1 VPSDGHPSFH
11 EMLTQASV
19 TLPYSSKK
27 VVSSLTAPGRAWRVA
42 LDGNGG
48 DLLAKVGISVGR
60 LPVYKHVRLKI
71 GLSSAALLPDR
82 VMLPVSW
89 VAVGGPPIFPQ
100 MEGTLHAEPAG
111 PGLTRLTLNARYDPP
126 MGRVG
131 ELIHR
136 AMMHRIAAL
145 TMTDFVERLARA
157 LAAELEK
164 AERA

>member
-1 VPSDGHPSFH
+1 MGIDPLRA
-11 EMLTQASV
+11 MLARASV
-19 TLPYSSKK
+19 TVPYPSTK
-27 VVSSLTAPGRAWRVA
+27 VVSSLTAPDHAWTVA

-60 LPVYKHVRLKI
+60 LPIYKHVRLEI
-71 GLSSAALLPDR
+71 GLSSAALLPES

-89 VAVGGPPIFPQ
+89 VAVGGPPIFPK
-100 MEGTLHAEPAG
+100 MEGTLHAEPEG

-131 ELIHR
+131 ELIDR

-157 LAAELEK
+157 LAAELEA